1 MPERMCMICKKRSE
15 KQNLFRFSS
24 VDGRYLYDK
33 KQKIQSRGFY
43 LCDNPACLNAL
54 SKHKK
59 VKVEADELI
68 KILNKLKK
76 KNKGILDILK
86 SMRGSENLVYGMEEN
101 MEAMKKGRVKL
112 IVVPADIKKNHMIE
126 LETLCE
132 RYKVKKIVT
141 GKREDLEKIFERNLN
156 IVGIMNKRAV
166 EGIMKKLEV
175 TNEST

>member
-1 MPERMCMICKKRSE
+1 MPERMCIICKKRNE

-33 KQKIQSRGFY
+33 EQKIQSRGFY
-43 LCDNPACLNAL
+43 LCDNPVCVNAL

-59 VKVEADELI
+59 VKVEIDELI
-68 KILNKLKK
+68 KILNVLKK

-86 SMRGSENLVYGMEEN
+86 SMRGSENLVYGMEDN
-101 MEAMKKGRVKL
+101 LEAIKRGRVKL
-112 IVVPADIKKNHMIE
+112 VVVPADIKKNHMIE

-132 RYKVKKIVT
+132 RHKVRIITT
-141 GKREDLEKIFERNLN
+141 GKKEDLENIFERNLN
-156 IVGIMNKRAV
+156 IVGITNKRAV

>member
-1 MPERMCMICKKRSE
+1 MPERMCMICKKRNE

-68 KILNKLKK
+68 KILNILKK
-76 KNKGILDILK
+76 KNKDILDILK
-86 SMRGSENLVYGMEEN
+86 SMRGSEKSGLWNGRKYGSHEKRQSKVN
-101 MEAMKKGRVKL
+101 SSSG
-112 IVVPADIKKNHMIE
+112 
-126 LETLCE
+126 
-132 RYKVKKIVT
+132 RYK
-141 GKREDLEKIFERNLN
+141 EKSYDRIGNSL
-156 IVGIMNKRAV
+156 
-166 EGIMKKLEV
+166 
-175 TNEST
+175 

>member
-1 MPERMCMICKKRSE
+1 
-15 KQNLFRFSS
+15 
-24 VDGRYLYDK
+24 
-33 KQKIQSRGFY
+33 
-43 LCDNPACLNAL
+43 
-54 SKHKK
+54 
-59 VKVEADELI
+59 
-68 KILNKLKK
+68 
-76 KNKGILDILK
+76 
-86 SMRGSENLVYGMEEN
+86 MRGSENLVYGMEEN

-132 RYKVKKIVT
+132 RHKVKKIVT

-175 TNEST
+175 TDEST

>member
-68 KILNKLKK
+68 KILNVLKK
-76 KNKGILDILK
+76 KNKDILDILK
-86 SMRGSENLVYGMEEN
+86 SMRGSENLVYGMEETT
-101 MEAMKKGRVKL
+101 EAMKRGRIKL
-112 IVVPADIKKNHMIE
+112 IVIPADIKKNHMIE
-126 LETLCE
+126 LETLCTKH
-132 RYKVKKIVT
+132 KVRKIVIE
-141 GKREDLEKIFERNLN
+141 KREDLEKIFERNLN
-156 IVGIMNKRAV
+156 IVGITNKRAV

>member
-1 MPERMCMICKKRSE
+1 MADIFMTKTRR
-15 KQNLFRFSS
+15 FRAEA
-24 VDGRYLYDK
+24 
-33 KQKIQSRGFY
+33 FY

-68 KILNKLKK
+68 KILNVLKK
-76 KNKGILDILK
+76 KNKDILDILK
-86 SMRGSENLVYGMEEN
+86 TMRGSENLVYGMEEN

-112 IVVPADIKKNHMIE
+112 IVVPADIKKNHVIE

-132 RYKVKKIVT
+132 RHKVKKIVT

-175 TNEST
+175 TDEST